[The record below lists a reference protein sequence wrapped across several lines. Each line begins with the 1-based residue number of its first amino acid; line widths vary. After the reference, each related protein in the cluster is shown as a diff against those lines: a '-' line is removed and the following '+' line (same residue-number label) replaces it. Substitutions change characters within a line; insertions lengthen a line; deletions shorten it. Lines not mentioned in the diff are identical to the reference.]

1 MNISQ
6 PVDTKDIL
14 NKADKETYDKARE
27 LIAEIKCGPLVSMY
41 EKQDS
46 RFQNQVNTY
55 RKTKRKTAEDKRT
68 EFIKILDYL
77 HDNITNHSGIKSIDS
92 KQKQEKGFQDS
103 LKVGQRVVT
112 TSGLHGRIA
121 QVQEDG
127 IVIETL
133 SGKLK
138 FEKAAISREF
148 TQQRFP
154 DSADD
159 KK

>member
-1 MNISQ
+1 MLTVFLQAPAGDSSMTMMLMM
-6 PVDTKDIL
+6 V
-14 NKADKETYDKARE
+14 AM
-27 LIAEIKCGPLVSMY
+27 IAGFYFLMIRPQM
-41 EKQDS
+41 
-46 RFQNQVNTY
+46 R
-55 RKTKRKTAEDKRT
+55 
-68 EFIKILDYL
+68 
-77 HDNITNHSGIKSIDS
+77 
-92 KQKQEKGFQDS
+92 KQKQERGFQDS

-148 TQQRFP
+148 TKARFP
-154 DSADD
+154 DSAEE